1 MTRNQSISLVILVL
15 ANLACLVLWWVGKDL
30 FEYENPGW
38 FWGLLAIPV
47 ISVLHF
53 FTGPNSQ
60 ARVNI
65 SDMRPFE
72 GIESSLMSHGNGALF
87 GMRIAAFTLLAL
99 ALARPQS
106 SLSFEDLTKEGI
118 DIVIALDVSHSMMAQ
133 DFKPNR
139 LASAKKVA
147 RQFISDRPDDR
158 IGLVVYEGESFT
170 QVPIT
175 SDHRV
180 LQNGLA
186 EIQPGWIEGGTAIG
200 LGLATAVNRLKT
212 SEAKSKIIILLTDGV
227 SNAGQ
232 IKPVD
237 AAHIAKAFG
246 IRTYTIGVGT
256 QGQAKTPYRLFPDG
270 TYDYVMQEVEIDE
283 EVLKEIAQVTDGEY
297 FRATSES
304 GLFEIYDQI
313 NQLER
318 TKFNVTRYSNKTE
331 EFFWF
336 AFWALALLI
345 MEFSLRNTI
354 FRSTP

>member
-1 MTRNQSISLVILVL
+1 M
-15 ANLACLVLWWVGKDL
+15 ANIACLALWWIGKGL

-38 FWGLLAIPV
+38 FWSLLAIPV
-47 ISVLHF
+47 LAAGHF
-53 FTGPNSQ
+53 FTRSNSN
-60 ARVNI
+60 AKVNV
-65 SDMRPFE
+65 SDMIPLE
-72 GIESSLMSHGNGALF
+72 GIESSWLAHGKTLLF
-87 GMRIAAFTLLAL
+87 SIRMLAFTLLAL

-106 SLSFEDLTKEGI
+106 SLSFENLTKEGI

-180 LQNGLA
+180 LQNGLID
-186 EIQPGWIEGGTAIG
+186 IQPGWIEGGTAIG
-200 LGLATAVNRLKT
+200 LGLATAVNRLKG

-227 SNAGQ
+227 NNAGQ
-232 IKPVD
+232 IKPID

-246 IRTYTIGVGT
+246 IRAYTIGVGT
-256 QGQAKTPYRLFPDG
+256 QGQARTPVRLFPDG
-270 TYDYVMQEVEIDE
+270 TYGYEMKEVDIDE
-283 EVLKEIAQVTDGEY
+283 GVLKEIAQITEGEY

-304 GLFEIYDQI
+304 GLFEIYDEI

-336 AFWALALLI
+336 AFWALVLLI
-345 MEFSLRNTI
+345 GEFAIKNTI
-354 FRSTP
+354 LRSTP